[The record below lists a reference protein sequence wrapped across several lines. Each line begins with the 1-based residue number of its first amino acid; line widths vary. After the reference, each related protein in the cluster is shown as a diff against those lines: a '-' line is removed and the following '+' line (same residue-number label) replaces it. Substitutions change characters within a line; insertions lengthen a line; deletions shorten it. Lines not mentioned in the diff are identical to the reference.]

1 MSNSPLNV
9 LLVDDHEL
17 VRSGLRMIIETV
29 HRVSSVLEASSGEKS
44 IPQVKNNN
52 VDLVFMD
59 MGLPGMDGFSTAL
72 RLLQIN
78 EDMKII
84 ILTGLKKRPASRVVL
99 QAGIRGYM
107 TKSSAAEELSEAID
121 TVMNGKIYLSRDIAE
136 QMALDSLKNEGV
148 INRLDNLS
156 RRELQVAL
164 LLMHGHKP
172 GDVGDMLFLSAKTV
186 STYKRRAFEKLHVE
200 SMVQLVGLGLENGFL
215 GQTP

>member
-1 MSNSPLNV
+1 MSNSTLNV

-121 TVMNGKIYLSRDIAE
+121 TVMNLSLIH
-136 QMALDSLKNEGV
+136 
-148 INRLDNLS
+148 I
-156 RRELQVAL
+156 
-164 LLMHGHKP
+164 
-172 GDVGDMLFLSAKTV
+172 
-186 STYKRRAFEKLHVE
+186 
-200 SMVQLVGLGLENGFL
+200 
-215 GQTP
+215 

>member
-121 TVMNGKIYLSRDIAE
+121 TV
-136 QMALDSLKNEGV
+136 
-148 INRLDNLS
+148 
-156 RRELQVAL
+156 
-164 LLMHGHKP
+164 
-172 GDVGDMLFLSAKTV
+172 TV
-186 STYKRRAFEKLHVE
+186 SYTHLTLPTICSV
-200 SMVQLVGLGLENGFL
+200 
-215 GQTP
+215 

>member
-1 MSNSPLNV
+1 MAKPPLNV

-29 HRVSSVLEASSGEKS
+29 ESVGTVLEAPSGEES
-44 IPQVKNNN
+44 IPLIKENT

-78 EDMKII
+78 EHLKII
-84 ILTGLKKRPASRVVL
+84 VLTGLKKRPASRVVL
-99 QAGIRGYM
+99 QAGICGYM

-121 TVMNGKIYLSRDIAE
+121 TVMKGEVYLSKDIAE
-136 QMALDSLKNEGV
+136 QMALDSLKNEGIV
-148 INRLDNLS
+148 NRLDNLS

-164 LLMHGHKP
+164 LLMHGNKP

-186 STYKRRAFEKLHVE
+186 STYKRRAFEKLHVD
-200 SMVQLVGLGLENGFL
+200 SMVQLVELGLEHGFL